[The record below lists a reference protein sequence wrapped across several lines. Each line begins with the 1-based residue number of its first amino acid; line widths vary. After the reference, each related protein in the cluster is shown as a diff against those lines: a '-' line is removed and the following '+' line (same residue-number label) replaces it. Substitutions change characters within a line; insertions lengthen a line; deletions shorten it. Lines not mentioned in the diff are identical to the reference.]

1 MLRFAVL
8 RALAIAAVFAVVW
21 LVPLRAYAAIVPAC
35 EDDASS
41 SLGPAPRAA
50 QPESEDAVDCTAPP
64 TSIGPSDEVD
74 PQIAAMCDERGAT
87 AVAPGRI
94 HPMTDA
100 RIDAG
105 VSCDGTDF
113 GPALGPSHGEQNPI
127 ASFVATVPDA
137 MLSASFDLRPAFAVE
152 LPAYPP
158 VEGAPLR
165 GVRREIDR
173 PPRA

>member
-8 RALAIAAVFAVVW
+8 RALAVAAVFAVAW
-21 LVPLRAYAAIVPAC
+21 LVPLRAHAAIVPAC
-35 EDDASS
+35 EEDASS
-41 SLGPAPRAA
+41 SLGYAPRVA
-50 QPESEDAVDCTAPP
+50 QPESEDEVDCTAPTAP
-64 TSIGPSDEVD
+64 NDEVD

-94 HPMTDA
+94 HPETDA

-105 VSCDGTDF
+105 VSCDGTAF
-113 GPALGPSHGEQNPI
+113 GPALGPSHGEQSPL
-127 ASFVATVPDA
+127 ASFFATVPDA
-137 MLSASFDLRPAFAVE
+137 MLSASFDLRPAYAVE

-173 PPRA
+173 PPRV

>member
-8 RALAIAAVFAVVW
+8 RALAVAAIFAVVW
-21 LVPLRAYAAIVPAC
+21 LVPLRAHAAIVPAC
-35 EDDASS
+35 DDGGSAATSAAVPPNPPEDCS
-41 SLGPAPRAA
+41 APLD
-50 QPESEDAVDCTAPP
+50 QTDEIDPE
-64 TSIGPSDEVD
+64 
-74 PQIAAMCDERGAT
+74 IAAMCDERGAT
-87 AVAPGRI
+87 TVAPGRI

-105 VSCDGTDF
+105 VSCDGTEF

-127 ASFVATVPDA
+127 ASFFATVPDA